1 MTQHEHDTAPDTA
14 PMELSKVVA
23 SLAILL
29 GAMLAGGHARGDG
42 PSAPASKETI
52 GTVHDRLLAREA
64 MQRAALAEHHR
75 RKEDVARLCNRPLN
89 SPAVLEACRAAYRRL

>member
-1 MTQHEHDTAPDTA
+1 
-14 PMELSKVVA
+14 MELSKVVA

-29 GAMLAGGHARGDG
+29 GVMLAGGYARGDG
-42 PSAPASKETI
+42 PSGPAVKET
-52 GTVHDRLLAREA
+52 VHERLVAREA

-89 SPAVLEACRAAYRRL
+89 GPAELEACRAAYRRL

>member
-1 MTQHEHDTAPDTA
+1 MD
-14 PMELSKVVA
+14 LSKVVA

-29 GAMLAGGHARGDG
+29 GVMLAGGYARGDG
-42 PSAPASKETI
+42 PVGPAVKET
-52 GTVHDRLLAREA
+52 VQDRLVAREA

-89 SPAVLEACRAAYRRL
+89 SPADLEACRAAYRRL